1 MVRFP
6 LQQLLPLGG
15 KGEGPE
21 IEMIMKEKELDKLL
35 KASLERRAAGVPPLP
50 EDFAEKV
57 LARHRAS
64 AVRSTGL
71 RLLWA
76 GGIAAALVVGFFLWP
91 RQQAQLPGPAAPSVV
106 AELPKQEA
114 DTPIEPKE
122 PAPQITP
129 SSPITQNTP
138 IIQKTPNTLKP
149 QKPQKTLGNQP
160 KPSKPIVPEEPQ
172 VEPLLAEAELTL
184 PSSSVEE
191 KAELPVISPEKQAL
205 VDIFLAEEVLQV
217 AYEMHEQ
224 TEPLRAYIST
234 LLGEE
239 LETSNLIVSF

>member
-1 MVRFP
+1 
-6 LQQLLPLGG
+6 
-15 KGEGPE
+15 
-21 IEMIMKEKELDKLL
+21 MKEKELDKLL
-35 KASLERRAAGVPPLP
+35 KAALERRAAGVPPLP
-50 EDFAEKV
+50 SDFAEKV

-76 GGIAAALVVGFFLWP
+76 GGIAAALLVGFFLWP
-91 RQQAQLPGPAAPSVV
+91 RQQTQQPESAAPTVV

-114 DTPIEPKE
+114 DTPVEPKE
-122 PAPQITP
+122 PAPLNTPNSPITPNTAIIQITP
-129 SSPITQNTP
+129 DTP
-138 IIQKTPNTLKP
+138 IPQKTP
-149 QKPQKTLGNQP
+149 KTLGNQP

-172 VEPLLAEAELTL
+172 VEPLLAEAEPTL

-191 KAELPVISPEKQAL
+191 QDELPVISPEKQAL